1 MEDVAERSESC
12 WKEVIERKITLPI
25 IMERENEREGNISD
39 ISTANC
45 VNVSSEPE
53 FSFEAT
59 FIQPTL
65 ASPKS
70 STPCRKAIKSEK
82 SSIASETGEDGFVQK
97 ENSNGNDEQDP
108 NLNTEGTVDV
118 QVDEVLNS
126 CPEVSLE
133 SSVCK
138 AIAKLLGS
146 SAYLNIFDQLR
157 CMYKARREAYVAFSE
172 GKVSFTGPLL

>member
-1 MEDVAERSESC
+1 MAQRLMWQLCFHDSQDGEEISSKGPELLHFRNATMEDVAERSESC
-12 WKEVIERKITLPI
+12 WKEVIEKKITLPI

-39 ISTANC
+39 ISSANC

-70 STPCRKAIKSEK
+70 STPCRKTIKSEE

-97 ENSNGNDEQDP
+97 
-108 NLNTEGTVDV
+108 
-118 QVDEVLNS
+118 
-126 CPEVSLE
+126 
-133 SSVCK
+133 
-138 AIAKLLGS
+138 
-146 SAYLNIFDQLR
+146 
-157 CMYKARREAYVAFSE
+157 
-172 GKVSFTGPLL
+172 GK